1 MSQMSQAPSSPEKA
15 ETLDAT
21 ITYLE
26 GLPTGVETESAV
38 ESVDAWISTLKADG
52 RPELTLVAN
61 ELQNL
66 LGLLSASQLDGKAI
80 GKAMISL
87 GNLTNQTVSLAEK
100 PIADRLF
107 KLASWLTKAGQA
119 M

>member
-21 ITYLE
+21 IAYLE
-26 GLPTGVETESAV
+26 GLPTGVETESAE
-38 ESVDAWISTLKADG
+38 ESVDAWIATLKADG
-52 RPELTLVAN
+52 RSELTAVAD

-66 LGLLSASQLDGKAI
+66 LELLSASQLDGKAI
-80 GKAMISL
+80 GKTMITL
-87 GNLTNQTVSLAEK
+87 GDLTRQTVSMAEK
-100 PIADRLF
+100 PIADRLL
-107 KLASWLTKAGQA
+107 KLAEWLTKSGQA